1 MARNRTYGKLQ
12 NQINDLN
19 LTSAQRE
26 GINEILNTMT
36 RRYFQLELTSKRDG
50 KRTAMSNYKGAQLAV
65 RELSATFNG
74 DNILKE
80 RV

>member
-26 GINEILNTMT
+26 GINEIINTMT